1 MTQRSDR
8 PRVGHSE
15 VVDRLVQAWDASEDG
30 PQTAILAG
38 SPGSGRT
45 TVSERFG
52 AALSERGDGFAQLR
66 LKALPADDGVRTLMR
81 VYGSFVAGLGR
92 GKGFGDPTP
101 AELLETAAAST
112 EDERVKGWLSEV
124 AEGARGVKG
133 AANNEFQI
141 KLPRDNPWLALLYA
155 FDVVGSRA
163 RWLIDL
169 HDLGCVTSPSFWV
182 FLSALV
188 GRARARNWKVLFLV
202 APGENLYS
210 EKPGTD
216 DESNPGPSTF
226 LHGLFGDGTLIE
238 VPALTA
244 EDVSELI
251 EDTYRP
257 HRFPE
262 GLSERLHTMSGGHPE
277 TLHQLLDALEEDETI
292 TWDDSGFS
300 LSDLDDVD
308 LEVLVPLAVEVE
320 DDDEDEGA
328 GDDQGDTDDDDDAVD
343 EALLERVLHVAAI
356 EGQTFSASAIRTVLQ
371 ADEDEVDD
379 ALDAMPHIVEEGTYH
394 KALGTWTYR
403 FRYGFWRDWYRDHP
417 PEGLKAKPD
426 QIARGLATVMMQ
438 SYAPAAFEYV
448 ARAARLYTFAGES
461 RGARNMLGLALG
473 ADRPE
478 LAQFAIEATEKFDDS
493 PWPPGLVRLLHTRL
507 ADRAVNGGTMDFA
520 RATLDRAR
528 AWADSVD
535 DKATLAFLQL
545 LACRLAI
552 REGDFATAR
561 TLGERAFAEYDALG
575 DKTRAGETLNQLAMI
590 ALNLGDP
597 KAAEAYV
604 KRANKASNIPP
615 VRAHSQYIHG
625 LLLKRR
631 GQIQQANGRFDQAVD
646 LSEQAGNLVL
656 SLEAMLNRGECG
668 MMLGEGAKLAPM
680 LERALEMSRALRSPA
695 RERIAARLLC
705 QAEAA
710 RGNADAAYEMAQHAL
725 ELTREVA
732 KGQGESIDL
741 YHCGLFAVLAGKSE
755 EGLDYLAGARTAA
768 EQENNPSLV
777 PEILF
782 NVGQVKMSNEDWPG
796 GEAAFEQALGLA
808 RGAKDKTRELR
819 ILEHMGLLLSL
830 KGDLKGAI
838 ARWKEASDKAVGPQA
853 KNFRKDLRRRISE
866 AQRRASATPPA

>member
-8 PRVGHSE
+8 PNVGHSQ
-15 VVDRLVQAWDASEDG
+15 VVDRLVQAWDAADAG
-30 PQTAILAG
+30 PHTAIVAG
-38 SPGSGRT
+38 APGSGRT
-45 TVSERFG
+45 TAGERFL
-52 AALSERGDGFAQLR
+52 AALGERGDSFAQLR

-81 VYGSFVAGLGR
+81 IYGSFVAGLGR
-92 GKGFGDPTP
+92 GKGFGDTSP
-101 AELLETAAAST
+101 ADLLESAASAT
-112 EDERVKGWLSEV
+112 EDERVKGWLTEV
-124 AEGARGVKG
+124 AEGVRGVR
-133 AANNEFQI
+133 AASASEFQI
-141 KLPRDNPWLALLYA
+141 KLPRHNPWLALLYA
-155 FDVVGSRA
+155 FDVVGPRA

-169 HDLGCVTSPSFWV
+169 HDLAAVTSPSFWA

-188 GRARARNWKVLFLV
+188 GRARARSWKVLFVV

-210 EKPGTD
+210 EKPGKD
-216 DESNPGPSTF
+216 DEANPGPGTF
-226 LHGLFGDGTLIE
+226 LQSLFGDGTLVE
-238 VPALTA
+238 VPPLLAADVA
-244 EDVSELI
+244 EFV

-262 GLSERLHTMSGGHPE
+262 GLAERLHRMSGGHPD

-292 TWDDSGFS
+292 TWDDKGFS

-308 LEVLVPLAVEVE
+308 LEVLVPLALEE
-320 DDDEDEGA
+320 
-328 GDDQGDTDDDDDAVD
+328 DDDDDDDSADADDDDDDDDSVD
-343 EALLERVLHVAAI
+343 EGLLERVLHVAAI
-356 EGQTFSASAIRTVLQ
+356 EGRTFSASAIRTVLQ
-371 ADEDEVDD
+371 AGEDEIDD
-379 ALDAMPHIVEEGTYH
+379 ALDAMPHIVEEGQYH
-394 KALGTWTYR
+394 QALGTWTYK
-403 FRYGFWRDWYRDHP
+403 FRYDFWRIWFRDHP
-417 PEGLKAKPD
+417 PESIKAKPD

-448 ARAARLYTFAGES
+448 ARAARLFTFAGES

-478 LAQFAIEATEKFDDS
+478 LAQFALETIAKFEDS
-493 PWPPGLVRLLHTRL
+493 PWPPGLIRLLHTRL
-507 ADRAVNGGTMDFA
+507 ADRAVNGGTVEFA
-520 RATLDRAR
+520 RATLDAAR
-528 AWADSVD
+528 AWAESAD
-535 DKATLAFLQL
+535 DLHTLAFLQL

-561 TLGERAFAEYDALG
+561 TLGERAHAQF
-575 DKTRAGETLNQLAMI
+575 DKIKDQTRAGETLNQLAMV

-604 KRANKASNIPP
+604 KRAGKTSNIPP
-615 VRAHSQYIHG
+615 VKAHSQYILG

-631 GQIQQANGRFDQAVD
+631 GQVQQANGRFDQAVT

-710 RGNADAAYEMAQHAL
+710 RGNPEAAYEMAKHAL

-732 KGQGESIDL
+732 KGQGESVDL
-741 YHCGLFAVLAGKSE
+741 YHCGLFAVLAGKTD
-755 EGLDYLAGARTAA
+755 EGLDYLTGARTAA
-768 EQENNPSLV
+768 EQENNPTLV

-782 NVGQVKMSNEDWPG
+782 NVGQVKMSNEDWTG

-808 RGAKDKTRELR
+808 RGGKDKSRELR
-819 ILEHMGLLLSL
+819 ILEHLGLLLSL
-830 KGDLKGAI
+830 KGDLQGAI
-838 ARWKEASDKAVGPQA
+838 TRWKEASDKAVGPQS
-853 KNFRKDLRRRISE
+853 KDFRKDLRRRISE
-866 AQRRASATPPA
+866 AQKRAASPPP

>member
-15 VVDRLVQAWDASEDG
+15 VVTRLVQAWDASDDG

-38 SPGSGRT
+38 APGSGRT
-45 TVSERFG
+45 TVSDRFLAEIG
-52 AALSERGDGFAQLR
+52 ERGDTFAQLR

-81 VYGSFVAGLGR
+81 VFGSFVAGLGR
-92 GKGFGDPTP
+92 GTGFGDASP
-101 AELLETAAAST
+101 AELLDAAAASV
-112 EDERVKGWLSEV
+112 EDDRVKGWMSEI
-124 AEGARGVKG
+124 ADGARGVKASG
-133 AANNEFQI
+133 AGEFQI

-163 RWLIDL
+163 RWLIHL
-169 HDLGCVTSPSFWV
+169 HDLGSVTSPSFWA
-182 FLSALV
+182 FLAALV

-210 EKPGTD
+210 EKPGTE
-216 DESNPGPSTF
+216 DESSPGPATF
-226 LHGLFGDGTLIE
+226 LHSLFGDGTPVEI
-238 VPALTA
+238 PALTL
-244 EDVSELI
+244 EDVSELV

-262 GLSERLHTMSGGHPE
+262 GLAERLHAMSGGLPE

-292 TWDDSGFS
+292 TWDDKGFS
-300 LSDLDDVD
+300 LSDLEDVD
-308 LEVLVPLAVEVE
+308 LEVLVPLAVEPDE
-320 DDDEDEGA
+320 DDEEEEEDI
-328 GDDQGDTDDDDDAVD
+328 D
-343 EALLERVLHVAAI
+343 EALLEHVLHVAAI
-356 EGQTFSASAIRTVLQ
+356 EGETFSASAIRTVLQ
-371 ADEDEVDD
+371 AGEDEVDD

-403 FRYGFWRDWYRDHP
+403 FRHGFWREWFRDHP
-417 PEGLKAKPD
+417 PEGIKAKPD

-448 ARAARLYTFAGES
+448 ARAARLYTFAGEA

-478 LAQFAIEATEKFDDS
+478 LAQYAIETTEKFSDS

-507 ADRAVNGGTMDFA
+507 ADRAVNGGTKEFA

-528 AWADSVD
+528 AWAESVD
-535 DKATLAFLQL
+535 DKHTMAFLQL

-552 REGDFATAR
+552 REGDFKTAR
-561 TLGERAFAEYDALG
+561 TLGERAFAEYDAVG
-575 DKTRAGETLNQLAMI
+575 DKTRAGETLNQLAMV

-597 KAAEAYV
+597 KAAETYV
-604 KRANKASNIPP
+604 KRANKTSNIPP

-631 GQIQQANGRFDQAVD
+631 GQVQQANGRFDQAVE

-668 MMLGEGAKLAPM
+668 MMLGQGAKLAPM

-710 RGNADAAYEMAQHAL
+710 RGNAEAAYEMAQHAL
-725 ELTREVA
+725 ELTREAA

-741 YHCGLFAVLAGKSE
+741 YHCGLFAVLAGRSD
-755 EGLDYLAGARTAA
+755 EGLDYLAGARAAA
-768 EQENNPSLV
+768 EQENNASLV

-819 ILEHMGLLLSL
+819 ILEHLGLLLSL
-830 KGDLKGAI
+830 KGDLQGAI
-838 ARWKEASDKAVGPQA
+838 ERWKEASNKAVGPQA

-866 AQRRASATPPA
+866 AQKRAAAAPPA